1 MHQRGLNCFISA
13 NQGMIRYVGLEYS
26 ENELQKAIPARTD
39 FILLA
44 CTYETVIPVKKG
56 RTNLL

>member
-1 MHQRGLNCFISA
+1 
-13 NQGMIRYVGLEYS
+13 MIRYVGLEYS